1 MLYNIT
7 IFFSL
12 SIFFIPAGVLIARY
26 KELPKNKSKLIGIFL
41 GTYFLYG
48 LYMLICYSASIDDPL
63 YDYISDHLFFYEN
76 PLMLSNYS
84 PSEIIRES
92 FSDFTYSDTPMA
104 ICLSALYIRFLRF
117 FYSFK
122 DFGIA
127 LMVPIIFFAALIP
140 VFMGK
145 TLANLNLFNRQTRNA
160 ILVFAFC
167 SPLFYYSAYLYR
179 DVYVYFLYT
188 LILYFLLVK
197 NIPLRYL
204 YIFLLI
210 LVTYYFRKESG
221 LYCLAFIGS
230 YLCGFWIEKYS
241 KYKYFFFM
249 IGGVLGLVILSLVF
263 NILMTTLISYNTR
276 SLLEANNI
284 SLGTKVAANIPFP
297 FNYILLSCFSQ
308 ILPFPFYHRITLC
321 DTSWMI
327 FPDWRLHL
335 FSCIIPFYWSYI
347 ICVII
352 MTWRSRVIKTEIR
365 FLFYSALLFIFLTSI
380 AEFNLRRQM
389 VIGPLFFYTYIILSH
404 NLPLAKKT
412 EFFIFSTLG
421 LLLLHVFYYS
431 LLLIYR

>member
-12 SIFFIPAGVLIARY
+12 SIFFIPAGVLIAKY

-41 GTYFLYG
+41 CAYFLYG
-48 LYMLICYSASIDDPL
+48 LYMLICYSVSIDDPL
-63 YDYISDHLFFYEN
+63 SDYISDHLFFYEN
-76 PLMLSNYS
+76 PLMLSGYS
-84 PSEIIRES
+84 PCEIIRES

-127 LMVPIIFFAALIP
+127 LMIPIIFFAALIP

-145 TLANLNLFNRQTRNA
+145 TLTSLNLFNKQTRNA

-179 DVYVYFLYT
+179 DIYVYFLYT

-197 NIPLRYL
+197 NISLRYL
-204 YIFLLI
+204 YICLFI
-210 LVTYYFRKESG
+210 FITYYFRKESG
-221 LYCLAFIGS
+221 LFCLAFIGC

-249 IGGVLGLVILSLVF
+249 IGGVLVLVILSLVF
-263 NILMTTLISYNTR
+263 DTLMTTLISYNTR
-276 SLLEANNI
+276 SLTAADEM
-284 SLGTKVAANIPFP
+284 SLGAKVATGLPFP

-308 ILPFPFYHRITLC
+308 ILPFPFYHRILLC
-321 DTSWMI
+321 NAAWMN
-327 FPDWRLHL
+327 FPDWRLHII
-335 FSCIIPFYWSYI
+335 SCINPFYWSYI

-352 MTWRSRVIKTEIR
+352 VKWKKALIPVTMRY
-365 FLFYSALLFIFLTSI
+365 LFYAALLYIFLTSI
-380 AEFNLRRQM
+380 AEFNVRRQM
-389 VIGPLFFYTYIILSH
+389 AVAPLFFYVYIILTHDLS
-404 NLPLAKKT
+404 LSIKRFYFMCSGIALL
-412 EFFIFSTLG
+412 TLHG
-421 LLLLHVFYYS
+421 IYWF
-431 LLLIYR
+431 LISRF